1 MFLYRWL
8 SVGLMCVLGA
18 SSGPTSPPTEPTATE
33 RNASLDG
40 FWQSDGY
47 GLLLEIHG
55 QRLDAF
61 QITAISCLHGW
72 TATRPP
78 VATDQNEIM
87 FRMEGANSPRILV
100 TPDTLPGWK
109 CFRIPESAASRIR
122 FHRLDRPPEIFSRKV
137 QNTSLTNFDIF
148 WTTFAEQYPF
158 FAVRGVDWNRTKTV
172 SQSGITSETT
182 RSELFRI
189 FRGMLAPLHDGHIS
203 LQAKGLPSFNGRRRD
218 PHPLSANDFRRV
230 AEIIETKYVRGGLRS
245 MCNQRVGYGSLS
257 DSIAYVRIVGFGAMT
272 EDRDFAHGTAALE
285 EALDTIFR
293 DSSHWRGLVIDVRAN
308 RGGSG
313 LHGLQVAN
321 RLATREYLGY
331 MKRARNDPADPT
343 HLTPAQASR
352 VHMSSRPHFEGKV
365 VLLTG
370 RHTVSA
376 GETFTMALMGRTPR
390 VIRVGEN
397 TQGMFSDVLW
407 RDLPNGFSFGLP
419 NEIFLSEEGKCFE
432 ATGIPP
438 DVVVDVFPP
447 NDLQAGKDTALDK
460 ALALLA
466 AKG

>member
-1 MFLYRWL
+1 MLLYSWL
-8 SVGLMCVLGA
+8 SIGLVWVLTE
-18 SSGPTSPPTEPTATE
+18 SGPTSSPTEPPATD
-33 RNASLDG
+33 RKACLDG

-55 QRLDAF
+55 RRLDAF

-72 TATRPP
+72 SATRLP
-78 VATDQNEIM
+78 VATDRNEIA
-87 FRMEGANSPRILV
+87 FRMEGPNSLRVLV
-100 TPDTLPGWK
+100 TPDGLPSWK
-109 CFRIPESAASRIR
+109 CFRIPESAASTTR
-122 FHRLDRPPEIFSRKV
+122 FRRLDRPPEVFSRKV
-137 QNTSLTNFDIF
+137 GNAPLTNFDIF

-158 FAVRGVDWNRTKTV
+158 FAIRGVDWNRTKTV
-172 SQSGITSETT
+172 FRSRITSETT

-189 FRGMLAPLHDGHIS
+189 FRGMIAPLHDGHIS
-203 LQAKGLPSFNGRRRD
+203 LQAKGLPSFNGRRQD
-218 PHPLSANDFRRV
+218 PHPLTASDFRRA
-230 AEIIETKYVRGGLRS
+230 AEIIETKYVRGGLRW

-257 DSIAYVRIVGFGAMT
+257 DSIAYIRIVGFGAMT

-285 EALDTIFR
+285 EALDSVFR
-293 DSSHWRGLVIDVRAN
+293 DSGRWRGLVIDVRVN
-308 RGGSG
+308 RGGSD

-321 RLATREYLGY
+321 RLATRDYVGY
-331 MKRARNDPADPT
+331 NKRARNDPADPT

-352 VHMSSRPHFEGKV
+352 VQVSSRPHFKGKV

-419 NEIFLSEEGKCFE
+419 NEIFFNEEGKFFE
-432 ATGIPP
+432 AGGIPP
-438 DVVVDVFPP
+438 DVAVDVFPST
-447 NDLQAGKDTALDK
+447 DLKSGKDTALDK

-466 AKG
+466 QKR